1 MIPRYQ
7 RPAMAALWTDDAK
20 WRRWLDVEIA
30 VVQAWADEGVVPRED
45 AEKIAANASFVTAD
59 IDRYQIKVHHDTHAF
74 LQSVGDSLGPESRWV
89 HHGLTTNDVWDTASA
104 LQIRDSATL
113 LEEDLERLESVLA
126 RQTDRYRHAVC
137 VGRTHGVHAEPTT
150 FGLKL
155 ASWVDEVRRGRAR
168 LADAKA
174 QVAVGKISGAVGT
187 HTTVPPQIEEGVCAR
202 LGLGVEAIS
211 TQVVQ
216 RDRHAHFV
224 STLALIAASL
234 ERFATEIRHL
244 QRTEVREVQE
254 PFVEGQAGSSAMPHK
269 RNPEKCE
276 RVCGLARTIR
286 ANAMTALENVA
297 LWHERDI
304 SHSSAE
310 RILIPDACQALDYIL
325 DLFTWVM
332 DGLIVDEARMRTNL
346 EGSFGLIYSQRVL
359 LALTETGMGR
369 DEAFRRVQTH
379 ALASWDEEADFR
391 ARLEGDEAIG
401 AVLDGETLDGLFD
414 PSAFLQHVDASLRRL
429 TEHEIIMQVCSRLGK
444 RGVFAESQTLQG
456 DVRLDLVVPSSG
468 GSVALELK
476 GGSNA
481 DERAIRHAD
490 AIIHR
495 KLATTVFAV
504 CYPIQ
509 APGSGL
515 SANVLQWTTRRP
527 GDTRAAGWSEG
538 TAVQLADAVLEEVHA
553 TE

>member
-7 RPAMAALWTDDAK
+7 RPEMAALWTDDAK

-74 LQSVGDSLGPESRWV
+74 LQSVGESLGPESRWV

-104 LQIRDSATL
+104 LQIRDAAEL
-113 LEEDLERLESVLA
+113 LERDLERLEEVLTRRA
-126 RQTDRYRHAVC
+126 DEHRHTVC
-137 VGRTHGVHAEPTT
+137 VGRTHGIHAEPTT

-155 ASWVDEVRRGRAR
+155 LSWVDEVRRNRVR
-168 LADAKA
+168 LADAKCSI
-174 QVAVGKISGAVGT
+174 AVGKISGAVGT
-187 HTTVPPQIEEGVCAR
+187 HATVPPWVEDRVCAE
-202 LGLGVEAIS
+202 LGLGVEAVS

-216 RDRHAHFV
+216 RDRHAHFI
-224 STLALIAASL
+224 STLALVAASL

-332 DGLIVDEARMRTNL
+332 DGLIVDADRMLHNL
-346 EGSFGLIYSQRVL
+346 GGSHGLVFSQRVL
-359 LALTETGMGR
+359 LALTEAGMGR

-379 ALASWDEEADFR
+379 ALAAWDEQTDFR
-391 ARLEGDEAIG
+391 ARLEADQAITS
-401 AVLDGETLDGLFD
+401 VLDEQALCALFD
-414 PSAFLQHVDASLRRL
+414 PSAFPARRRIVRASGPVGPAPP
-429 TEHEIIMQVCSRLGK
+429 THDSWCPI
-444 RGVFAESQTLQG
+444 
-456 DVRLDLVVPSSG
+456 VPRE
-468 GSVALELK
+468 ALPWH
-476 GGSNA
+476 G
-481 DERAIRHAD
+481 
-490 AIIHR
+490 
-495 KLATTVFAV
+495 
-504 CYPIQ
+504 
-509 APGSGL
+509 
-515 SANVLQWTTRRP
+515 
-527 GDTRAAGWSEG
+527 
-538 TAVQLADAVLEEVHA
+538 
-553 TE
+553 

>member
-7 RPAMAALWTDDAK
+7 RPEMAALWTDDAK

-30 VVQAWADEGVVPRED
+30 VVQAWADEGVVPRAD
-45 AEKIAANASFVTAD
+45 AERIAANAAFVTAD
-59 IDRYQIKVHHDTHAF
+59 IDRYQAKVHHDTHAF
-74 LQSVGDSLGPESRWV
+74 LQSVSDSLGPESRWV

-104 LQIRDSATL
+104 LQVRDAASL
-113 LEEDLERLESVLA
+113 LEDDLERLEAVLTKRA
-126 RQTDRYRHAVC
+126 DEHRATVC
-137 VGRTHGVHAEPTT
+137 VGRTHGIHAEPTT

-155 ASWVDEVRRGRAR
+155 ASWVDEVRRARTR

-187 HTTVPPQIEEGVCAR
+187 HATVPPQIEEGVCRR
-202 LGLGVEAIS
+202 LGLGVEAVS

-224 STLALIAASL
+224 SVLALISASL

-244 QRTEVREVQE
+244 QRTEVREAQE
-254 PFVEGQAGSSAMPHK
+254 PFAEGQAGSSAMPHK

-286 ANAMTALENVA
+286 ANALTALENVA

-332 DGLIVDEARMRTNL
+332 EHLVVDAERMRANL

-359 LALTETGMGR
+359 LALTEAGMGR

-379 ALASWDEEADFR
+379 ALASWDEQSDFR
-391 ARLEGDEAIG
+391 ARLETDSAIT
-401 AVLDGETLDGLFD
+401 AILDSSALDALFD
-414 PSAFLQHVDASLRRL
+414 PSHFLTHVDASFA
-429 TEHEIIMQVCSRLGK
+429 RLG
-444 RGVFAESQTLQG
+444 L
-456 DVRLDLVVPSSG
+456 
-468 GSVALELK
+468 
-476 GGSNA
+476 
-481 DERAIRHAD
+481 
-490 AIIHR
+490 
-495 KLATTVFAV
+495 
-504 CYPIQ
+504 
-509 APGSGL
+509 
-515 SANVLQWTTRRP
+515 
-527 GDTRAAGWSEG
+527 
-538 TAVQLADAVLEEVHA
+538 
-553 TE
+553 

>member
-7 RPAMAALWTDDAK
+7 RPEMAALWTDDAK

-74 LQSVGDSLGPESRWV
+74 LQSVGESLGPESRWV

-104 LQIRDSATL
+104 LQIRDAAEL
-113 LEEDLERLESVLA
+113 LEQDLERLEEVLTRRA
-126 RQTDRYRHAVC
+126 NEYRHTVC
-137 VGRTHGVHAEPTT
+137 VGRTHGIHAEPTT

-155 ASWVDEVRRGRAR
+155 LSWVDEVRRNRVR
-168 LADAKA
+168 LADAKCSI
-174 QVAVGKISGAVGT
+174 AVGKISGAVGT
-187 HTTVPPQIEEGVCAR
+187 HATVPPWVEDRVCAE
-202 LGLGVEAIS
+202 LGLGVEAVS

-224 STLALIAASL
+224 STLALVAASL

-254 PFVEGQAGSSAMPHK
+254 PFMEGQAGSSAMPHK

-332 DGLIVDEARMRTNL
+332 DGLLVDADRMLQNL
-346 EGSFGLIYSQRVL
+346 DGSHGLVFSQRVL
-359 LALTETGMGR
+359 LALTEAGMGR

-379 ALASWDEEADFR
+379 ALAAWDEETDFR
-391 ARLEGDEAIG
+391 ARLETDQAITS
-401 AVLDGETLDGLFD
+401 VLDGSAMDGLFD
-414 PSAFLQHVDASLRRL
+414 PSAFLTHIDASFRRI
-429 TEHEIIMQVCSRLGK
+429 TEHEIVSQVRAFLAE
-444 RGVFAESQTLQG
+444 RGVSEESE
-456 DVRLDLVVPSSG
+456 RLDG
-468 GSVALELK
+468 GFRPDLFVQHDGVSVALEFK
-476 GGSNA
+476 GGSHPV
-481 DERAIRHAD
+481 ERAIQQAD
-490 AIIHR
+490 AIFR
-495 KLATTVFAV
+495 RDFATIVFAV
-504 CYPIQ
+504 FYETPPRASWPNSETLRWIMRR
-509 APGSGL
+509 SG
-515 SANVLQWTTRRP
+515 AGP
-527 GDTRAAGWSEG
+527 AAGWSQG
-538 TAVQLADAVLEEVHA
+538 TVAQLADAVLRA
-553 TE
+553 LAGGM

>member
-7 RPAMAALWTDDAK
+7 RPEMAALWTDDAK

-74 LQSVGDSLGPESRWV
+74 LQSVGESLGPESRWV

-104 LQIRDSATL
+104 LQIRDTAEL
-113 LEEDLERLESVLA
+113 LEQDLKRLEEVLTRRA
-126 RQTDRYRHAVC
+126 NEYRHTVC
-137 VGRTHGVHAEPTT
+137 VGRTHGIHAEPTT

-155 ASWVDEVRRGRAR
+155 LSWVDEVRRNRVR
-168 LADAKA
+168 LADAKCGI
-174 QVAVGKISGAVGT
+174 AVGKISGAVGT
-187 HTTVPPQIEEGVCAR
+187 HATVPPWVEDRVCAE
-202 LGLGVEAIS
+202 LGLGVEAVS

-224 STLALIAASL
+224 STLALVAASL

-254 PFVEGQAGSSAMPHK
+254 PFMEGQAGSSAMPHK

-332 DGLIVDEARMRTNL
+332 DGLVVDADRMLHNL
-346 EGSFGLIYSQRVL
+346 DGSHGLVFSQRVL
-359 LALTETGMGR
+359 LALTEVRHGSRRSLPPRADPRPGRLGRGNRLPRPPRDGSGDHLGVGRADAERSVRPIRVPQARRRIVRASGAVASDWLAR
-369 DEAFRRVQTH
+369 DEVARHRRM
-379 ALASWDEEADFR
+379 
-391 ARLEGDEAIG
+391 G
-401 AVLDGETLDGLFD
+401 AVRS
-414 PSAFLQHVDASLRRL
+414 PSAGRRCVLRPAG
-429 TEHEIIMQVCSRLGK
+429 HC
-444 RGVFAESQTLQG
+444 
-456 DVRLDLVVPSSG
+456 
-468 GSVALELK
+468 
-476 GGSNA
+476 
-481 DERAIRHAD
+481 
-490 AIIHR
+490 
-495 KLATTVFAV
+495 AV
-504 CYPIQ
+504 
-509 APGSGL
+509 
-515 SANVLQWTTRRP
+515 
-527 GDTRAAGWSEG
+527 
-538 TAVQLADAVLEEVHA
+538 
-553 TE
+553 

>member
-7 RPAMAALWTDDAK
+7 RPEMAALWSDDAK

-45 AEKIAANASFVTAD
+45 AELIAANADFVTAD
-59 IDRYQIKVHHDTHAF
+59 IDRYQAVVHHDTHAF

-104 LQIRDSATL
+104 LQIRDAAAL
-113 LEEDLERLESVLA
+113 LEADLERLEQVLA
-126 RQTDRYRHAVC
+126 RQADRYRRAVC

-155 ASWVDEVRRGRAR
+155 ASWVDETRRARSR

-187 HTTVPPQIEEGVCAR
+187 HATVPPQIEEAVCRR
-202 LGLGVEAIS
+202 LGLGVEAVS

-224 STLALIAASL
+224 SVLALIAASL

-332 DGLIVDEARMRTNL
+332 EHLVVDEARMRENL
-346 EGSFGLIYSQRVL
+346 DGSFGLVYSQRVL
-359 LALTETGMGR
+359 LALTEAGMPR
-369 DEAFRRVQTH
+369 DDAFRRVQQH
-379 ALASWDEEADFR
+379 ALAAWDSETQFR
-391 ARLEGDEAIG
+391 ELLESDKAITN
-401 AVLDGETLDGLFD
+401 ALDAAALDALFD
-414 PSAFLQHVDASLRRL
+414 PNAFLKHIDASFA
-429 TEHEIIMQVCSRLGK
+429 RLG
-444 RGVFAESQTLQG
+444 L
-456 DVRLDLVVPSSG
+456 
-468 GSVALELK
+468 
-476 GGSNA
+476 
-481 DERAIRHAD
+481 
-490 AIIHR
+490 
-495 KLATTVFAV
+495 
-504 CYPIQ
+504 
-509 APGSGL
+509 
-515 SANVLQWTTRRP
+515 
-527 GDTRAAGWSEG
+527 
-538 TAVQLADAVLEEVHA
+538 
-553 TE
+553 

>member
-7 RPAMAALWTDDAK
+7 RPEMAALWTDDAK

-74 LQSVGDSLGPESRWV
+74 LQSVGESLGPESRWV

-104 LQIRDSATL
+104 LQIRDATEL
-113 LEEDLERLESVLA
+113 LEQDLERLEEVLTRRA
-126 RQTDRYRHAVC
+126 DEHRHTVC
-137 VGRTHGVHAEPTT
+137 VGRTHGIHAEPTT

-155 ASWVDEVRRGRAR
+155 LSWVDEVRRNRVR
-168 LADAKA
+168 LADAKCSI
-174 QVAVGKISGAVGT
+174 AVGKISGAVGT
-187 HTTVPPQIEEGVCAR
+187 HATVPPWVEDRVCAELR
-202 LGLGVEAIS
+202 LGVEAVS

-224 STLALIAASL
+224 STLALVAASL

-254 PFVEGQAGSSAMPHK
+254 PFMEGQAGSSAMPHK

-310 RILIPDACQALDYIL
+310 RILLPDACQALDYIL

-332 DGLIVDEARMRTNL
+332 DGLVVDADRMLQNL
-346 EGSFGLIYSQRVL
+346 DGSYGLVFSQRVL
-359 LALTETGMGR
+359 LALTEAGMAR

-379 ALASWDEEADFR
+379 ALAAWDEQSDFR
-391 ARLEGDEAIG
+391 AHLETDEAITS
-401 AVLDGETLDGLFD
+401 VLDEQALCALFD
-414 PSAFLQHVDASLRRL
+414 PSAFLKHVDASFA
-429 TEHEIIMQVCSRLGK
+429 RLG
-444 RGVFAESQTLQG
+444 L
-456 DVRLDLVVPSSG
+456 
-468 GSVALELK
+468 
-476 GGSNA
+476 
-481 DERAIRHAD
+481 
-490 AIIHR
+490 
-495 KLATTVFAV
+495 
-504 CYPIQ
+504 
-509 APGSGL
+509 
-515 SANVLQWTTRRP
+515 
-527 GDTRAAGWSEG
+527 
-538 TAVQLADAVLEEVHA
+538 
-553 TE
+553 

>member
-7 RPAMAALWTDDAK
+7 RPEMAALWTDDAK

-74 LQSVGDSLGPESRWV
+74 LQSVGESLGPESRWV

-104 LQIRDSATL
+104 LQIRDTAEL
-113 LEEDLERLESVLA
+113 LEQDLKRLEEVLTRRA
-126 RQTDRYRHAVC
+126 SEYRHTVC
-137 VGRTHGVHAEPTT
+137 VGRTHGIHAEPTT

-155 ASWVDEVRRGRAR
+155 LSWVDEVRRNRVR
-168 LADAKA
+168 LADAKCSI
-174 QVAVGKISGAVGT
+174 AVGKISGAVGT
-187 HTTVPPQIEEGVCAR
+187 HATVPPWVEERVCAELR
-202 LGLGVEAIS
+202 LGVEAVS

-224 STLALIAASL
+224 STLALVAASL

-254 PFVEGQAGSSAMPHK
+254 PFMEGQAGSSAMPHK

-332 DGLIVDEARMRTNL
+332 DGLVVDADRMLHNL
-346 EGSFGLIYSQRVL
+346 DGSHGLVFSQRVL
-359 LALTETGMGR
+359 LALTEAGMGR

-379 ALASWDEEADFR
+379 ALAAWDEETDFR
-391 ARLEGDEAIG
+391 ARLETDQAITS
-401 AVLDGETLDGLFD
+401 VLDEQTLSALFD
-414 PSAFLQHVDASLRRL
+414 PSAFLKHVDASFA
-429 TEHEIIMQVCSRLGK
+429 RLG
-444 RGVFAESQTLQG
+444 L
-456 DVRLDLVVPSSG
+456 
-468 GSVALELK
+468 
-476 GGSNA
+476 
-481 DERAIRHAD
+481 
-490 AIIHR
+490 
-495 KLATTVFAV
+495 
-504 CYPIQ
+504 
-509 APGSGL
+509 
-515 SANVLQWTTRRP
+515 
-527 GDTRAAGWSEG
+527 
-538 TAVQLADAVLEEVHA
+538 
-553 TE
+553 

>member
-7 RPAMAALWTDDAK
+7 RPAMAALWSDDAK

-45 AEKIAANASFVTAD
+45 AELVTANADFVTAD
-59 IDRYQIKVHHDTHAF
+59 IDRYQAVVHHDTHAF
-74 LQSVGDSLGPESRWV
+74 LQSVADSLGPESRWV

-104 LQIRDSATL
+104 LQIRDAASL
-113 LEEDLERLESVLA
+113 LEEGLARLEAVLA
-126 RQTDRYRHAVC
+126 GQADRYRHAVC

-155 ASWVDEVRRGRAR
+155 ASWVDEVRRNQAR
-168 LADAKA
+168 LAEAKA

-187 HTTVPPQIEEGVCAR
+187 HATVPPQIEEGVCRR
-202 LGLGVEAIS
+202 LGLGVEAVS

-224 STLALIAASL
+224 SVLALIAASL

-332 DGLIVDEARMRTNL
+332 ESLVVNEARMQANL
-346 EGSFGLIYSQRVL
+346 EGSFGLVYSQRVL
-359 LALTETGMGR
+359 LALTEAGMGR
-369 DEAFRRVQTH
+369 EEAFRRVQEH
-379 ALASWDEEADFR
+379 ALASWDTETAFR
-391 ARLEGDEAIG
+391 GRLAGDEAI
-401 AVLDGETLDGLFD
+401 ASVLDAEALDGLFD
-414 PSAFLQHVDASLRRL
+414 PSAFLKHVDASFA
-429 TEHEIIMQVCSRLGK
+429 RLG
-444 RGVFAESQTLQG
+444 L
-456 DVRLDLVVPSSG
+456 
-468 GSVALELK
+468 
-476 GGSNA
+476 
-481 DERAIRHAD
+481 
-490 AIIHR
+490 
-495 KLATTVFAV
+495 
-504 CYPIQ
+504 
-509 APGSGL
+509 
-515 SANVLQWTTRRP
+515 
-527 GDTRAAGWSEG
+527 
-538 TAVQLADAVLEEVHA
+538 
-553 TE
+553 